1 MKTISM
7 PCSAIAYGL
16 AARGAARHETACHF
30 IFFPSLLLLLFLPPA
45 LQVYGSE
52 LRVGAFSDLT
62 PGSALPPAWELL
74 TFPRITRHTE
84 YQLVEIDGTTVIK
97 AESRNAA
104 SGLIRRITI
113 DPRRYPTLRWRWRV
127 DRLLPGSDVRRKAGD
142 DYPARLYLT
151 FAYDADKMSLGRRMR
166 YQAARL
172 LYGDVPAAA
181 INYIWARNA
190 ARNTVVP
197 NAYTDF
203 TMMIV
208 VESGSERL
216 GQWITEERNIVQD
229 YRRAFGSDP
238 PLITG
243 VAIMT
248 DSDDS
253 GGEASAYYGDI
264 TFLSSP

>member
-1 MKTISM
+1 M
-7 PCSAIAYGL
+7 PCSAVAHGF
-16 AARGAARHETACHF
+16 ATRGEARHEAVCHF
-30 IFFPSLLLLLFLPPA
+30 LLFPSLLLFLFLSQA
-45 LQVYGSE
+45 LQVHGSE
-52 LRVGAFSDLT
+52 LRVGAFSELT
-62 PGSALPPAWELL
+62 PGTALPPAWEML
-74 TFPRITRHTE
+74 TFPKITRHTE

-113 DPRRYPTLRWRWRV
+113 DPRRYPIVRWRWRV
-127 DRLLPGSDVRRKAGD
+127 DRLLTGSDVRRKAGD
-142 DYPARLYLT
+142 DYPARLYLI
-151 FAYDADKMSLGRRMR
+151 FAYDPDRMSLGRRLR

-181 INYIWARNA
+181 INYIWAHNA
-190 ARNTVVP
+190 AKGTVVP

-208 VESGSERL
+208 VESGPERL
-216 GQWITEERNIVQD
+216 GQWITEERNIVED
-229 YRRAFGSDP
+229 YRRAFGGDP